1 MIKVP
6 FYTLT
11 KFPKLEKCLSPFVH
25 TMMNMPMNHRE
36 AEAKR
41 ILDKFKIPADNKKE
55 WCIWEDDREYVMF
68 ILRWS

>member
-11 KFPKLEKCLSPFVH
+11 KFPKLEKCLSPF
-25 TMMNMPMNHRE
+25 MQDLMNMPIDCRE

-41 ILDKFKIPADNKKE
+41 ILDKFSIPVDDKKE
-55 WCIWEDDREYVMF
+55 WCIWEDEREYTMF

>member
-1 MIKVP
+1 
-6 FYTLT
+6 
-11 KFPKLEKCLSPFVH
+11 
-25 TMMNMPMNHRE
+25 MNHRE
-36 AEAKR
+36 AEARR